1 MKNKVFVISNNYDS
15 IQKFINFT
23 NEEFE
28 VKYSCEPW
36 DVRQILQS
44 EYFSCILFDICGIED
59 EAFSIVKRMR
69 SYIFIPIVIIA
80 KKEKFKEVEKAMKAG
95 ADDFYFES
103 VANVDDLV
111 FRIKI
116 RTFKFNNV
124 LEFDKLII
132 NKCTRIVTYDGNVL
146 PITNYEF
153 DILSIL
159 ASNVGYPYTKKDLY
173 KLIWHMVDLDNS
185 HTVHA
190 HISTLRKKLLDA
202 SGIDYIKTYWKKGY
216 LFDPNG
222 VFKTEKI
229 EE

>member
-15 IQKFINFT
+15 IQKFISFT
-23 NEEFE
+23 NDEFE
-28 VKYSCEPW
+28 VKYSCKPW

-132 NKCTRIVTYDGNVL
+132 NKGTRIVTYDGNVL

-190 HISTLRKKLLDA
+190 HISTLRKKLIDA

-222 VFKTEKI
+222 AFKTEKI